1 MLGAWS
7 CQRASCKATTSL
19 RVGFDARFFTGGV
32 SGMQLAHSYD
42 RGGRVRWPETTSD
55 RRATAVFARCGWPAL
70 LTVAVEGT
78 HAASR
83 E

>member
-1 MLGAWS
+1 MLGASS
-7 CQRASCKATTSL
+7 CQRWSCKVAASL
-19 RVGFDARFFTGGV
+19 QVGFDVGFFTGGV

-42 RGGRVRWPETTSD
+42 RGGGVRWPETTSD